1 MFTHKLPVP
10 TLQPSVHARDF
21 NCIQTFLA
29 TPANCVDTDDPKS
42 WHPSSCSPPDL
53 NTSFAA
59 TKSAEPT
66 VDDFEILS
74 LVVKGLCGFTFCQT
88 CGKAMAMTVKLWN
101 LLTCISLSGSFLRWS
116 IGVRVLQGRA
126 MKKGDIML
134 MSAQVCIALVSVAAG
149 ADPPFEGT
157 KAGDVRELAP
167 GIVFRWCPAGTFMMG
182 ENRRKIGEKN
192 RQAEVTL
199 TSGFWLGET
208 EVTQGQWSQFM
219 ESSPWSGKDHVKE
232 GPDFAASCISHDDAV
247 SFCEKLTTQQRNAGT
262 LPKDWKYSLP
272 TDAQWEY
279 GCRAGTKT
287 TYSFGDDESQLGEYG
302 WFSES
307 ALETGE
313 RYAHKVGQKKPNAW

>member
-1 MFTHKLPVP
+1 
-10 TLQPSVHARDF
+10 
-21 NCIQTFLA
+21 
-29 TPANCVDTDDPKS
+29 
-42 WHPSSCSPPDL
+42 
-53 NTSFAA
+53 
-59 TKSAEPT
+59 
-66 VDDFEILS
+66 
-74 LVVKGLCGFTFCQT
+74 
-88 CGKAMAMTVKLWN
+88 MTVKLWN
-101 LLTCISLSGSFLRWS
+101 LLTCISLSGSFMQWS
-116 IGVRVLQGRA
+116 IGMRVLQGRA
-126 MKKGDIML
+126 MKKGGIML
-134 MSAQVCIALVSVAAG
+134 MSAQVCIALVSVAVG

-219 ESSPWSGKDHVKE
+219 ESSPWSGKAHVKE

-287 TYSFGDDESQLGEYG
+287 IYSFGDDESQLGEYG

-307 ALETGE
+307 ALEIGE
-313 RYAHKVGQKKPNAW
+313 RYAHKVGQKKPNAWGLKDMHGNVWEWCSDWYRDKLQGGPDPVGPASGRNRVFRGGSWAFDAHFCESGQRYLSIPDYQCVSVGFRIAAVLK